1 MKQSTYFY
9 LLRRG
14 VIGGGGAST
23 DADYQAVLDDATSE
37 GFSLPS
43 ASQQVHQSTL
53 VTDLKSA
60 GVWDLLEGLW
70 VYATDGDSDFA
81 TYNWIDADA
90 TRATINNAIAHANDG
105 FTSVSGSIGSIDTNL
120 VAGSSGL
127 FTNTSA
133 SFGVYSNTFFDTITT
148 NQYPVTSNFPNQ
160 RLRYANH
167 PSGGNRLASPSGG
180 LNSFAPS
187 SSIGLMGMQKV
198 GSGNLQ
204 GLQADGTLTS
214 VDTGKGD
221 TGISLLQVSNLKHE
235 STEYTGNVGLCW
247 VGDQFTLAQWSDFV
261 TAVDTYIAN
270 KDS

>member
-1 MKQSTYFY
+1 MTNEQY
-9 LLRRG
+9 LNFLLM
-14 VIGGGGAST
+14 VGGGAS
-23 DADYQAVLDDATSE
+23 DSIDSDYQAVLDNATSE

-43 ASQQVHQSTL
+43 ASQQVHQNTL

-90 TRATINNAIAHANDG
+90 TRATINNAIAHGDDG
-105 FTSVSGSIGSIDTNL
+105 FTSASGTIGSINTNH

-133 SFGVYSNTFFDTITT
+133 SYGVYSNTSFGTT
-148 NQYPVTSNFPNQ
+148 TGNQYAVTSNFANQ

-167 PSGGNRLASPSGG
+167 PSGGNRLASPNGALS
-180 LNSFAPS
+180 SFAPS
-187 SSIGLMGMQKV
+187 SSVGLMGMQKV

-214 VDTGKGD
+214 VDTGNGD
-221 TGISLLQVSNLKHE
+221 TGLSTLSVLNLRYS
-235 STEYTGNVGLCW
+235 STNYEGNVGLCW
-247 VGDQFTLAQWSDFV
+247 VGDQFTLAQWSAFV